1 MLGLCATGT
10 DLTIDEWNAWEPAE
24 ASQAHRPLR
33 RVIKTHAPAQ
43 LAPWIGG
50 VERGL
55 RDGARVIV
63 VTRNP
68 KDACVSMFHHSRD
81 VPAFGYPA
89 GTRAPLQGHPHRPGQ
104 QLLKGHA

>member
-1 MLGLCATGT
+1 MLSLCATGT

-50 VERGL
+50 VERGARRCFQRL
-55 RDGARVIV
+55 RSSCNG
-63 VTRNP
+63 
-68 KDACVSMFHHSRD
+68 
-81 VPAFGYPA
+81 
-89 GTRAPLQGHPHRPGQ
+89 HRPEDRWSRGYSP
-104 QLLKGHA
+104 GGCGAGNGVAA